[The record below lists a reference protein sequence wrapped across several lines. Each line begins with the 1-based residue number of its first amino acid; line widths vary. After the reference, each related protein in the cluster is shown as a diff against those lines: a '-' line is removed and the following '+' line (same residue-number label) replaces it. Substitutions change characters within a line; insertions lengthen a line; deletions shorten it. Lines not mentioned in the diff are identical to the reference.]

1 MGKWARTSRDL
12 EAMTWAEFR
21 ELSMSKYFPGIA
33 KAQKFIKMKQ
43 GARTVMDY
51 VTRFTKLAPIG

>member
-12 EAMTWAEFR
+12 EAMTWAEFW

-33 KAQKFIKMKQ
+33 KAQKFIELKQ
-43 GARTVMDY
+43 GARTVMD
-51 VTRFTKLAPIG
+51 